1 MQPLRNAVILL
12 AQQILSGLDE
22 PERVVSAWPLAVGQA
37 TARRT
42 RAVSFQA
49 GTLTVAAQG
58 REWQQQL
65 ILLRPQLRQR
75 LERLTGVAVTD
86 ILFFV
91 ETRRI

>member
-1 MQPLRNAVILL
+1 MQPLRNAALQL
-12 AQQILSGLDE
+12 AQQILAGLE
-22 PERVVSAWPLAVGQA
+22 APERVVSAWPLAVGQA

-42 RAVSFQA
+42 RALHFQA

-58 REWQQQL
+58 KEWQQQL
-65 ILLRPQLRQR
+65 IALRPQLQSR
-75 LERLTGVAVTD
+75 LERLTGVPVTD